1 MAHAAAFAQTDCCH
15 YNVIVEVGVDVGNLV
30 CIVVGFECVD
40 MPDWLCLKRNKRK
53 YSKHANRKNIFVK
66 IESVLLKNVKL

>member
-53 YSKHANRKNIFVK
+53 NSKHANRKNI
-66 IESVLLKNVKL
+66 L